1 MRKKSIAVI
10 MMIMISVCVSIRAK
24 AETADTVNDLILEFK
39 DKTCCDSVSVVV
51 YEKGKASFYGDKDS
65 LYQIGSM
72 TKAFTG
78 LAVEKMMIE
87 GLLSKDDTVSDLI
100 PGFEAF
106 YDGKKAD
113 ITVDDLMRQRSGFTN
128 SEKDFPSATEDMT
141 LSEWVCSM
149 SGKSLKSMPGSE
161 YAYSNAN
168 YNILGAIIERVSG
181 MTYPEYMENEILK
194 PLGLNDTYVG
204 YPSYSGNVIEGERLA
219 YRNTFE
225 YCIPVK
231 KACIPAGYFYSDAK
245 DMSSWID
252 IWTGTAEVSP
262 PFRSAVDNIKSR
274 LSDDTDYYSGWEK
287 ADDMIGHS
295 GGTPNYSSR
304 IVFSDNDDIGVCVLT
319 NLNVSASTDSL
330 CNGIID
336 IVKGRD
342 GDRISND
349 VWTVFDIVFSSV
361 TLVSIILFAA
371 VFLIRKKHILIFTAI
386 VLALLLFTMI
396 ILFPVIFSAPLR
408 EILFIW
414 APASLAGGMIMI
426 CADIIH
432 ICIRLF
438 LRKNNADS
446 NKTGRG

>member
-1 MRKKSIAVI
+1 
-10 MMIMISVCVSIRAK
+10 
-24 AETADTVNDLILEFK
+24 
-39 DKTCCDSVSVVV
+39 
-51 YEKGKASFYGDKDS
+51 
-65 LYQIGSM
+65 
-72 TKAFTG
+72 
-78 LAVEKMMIE
+78 
-87 GLLSKDDTVSDLI
+87 
-100 PGFEAF
+100 
-106 YDGKKAD
+106 
-113 ITVDDLMRQRSGFTN
+113 
-128 SEKDFPSATEDMT
+128 
-141 LSEWVCSM
+141 M
-149 SGKSLKSMPGSE
+149 S
-161 YAYSNAN
+161 
-168 YNILGAIIERVSG
+168 R
-181 MTYPEYMENEILK
+181 
-194 PLGLNDTYVG
+194 
-204 YPSYSGNVIEGERLA
+204 
-219 YRNTFE
+219 
-225 YCIPVK
+225 
-231 KACIPAGYFYSDAK
+231 
-245 DMSSWID
+245 WID

-262 PFRSAVDNIKSR
+262 PFRSAIDNIKSR

-342 GDRISND
+342 GGRISND
-349 VWTVFDIVFSSV
+349 VWTVFDIVFSSM

-386 VLALLLFTMI
+386 VLALLLITMI
-396 ILFPVIFSAPLR
+396 ILFPVIYSAPLR

-414 APASLAGGMIMI
+414 APASLVGGMIMI

>member
-1 MRKKSIAVI
+1 MSKKIIAVI

-149 SGKSLKSMPGSE
+149 RGKSLKSMPGSE

-181 MTYPEYMENEILK
+181 RTYFEYMENEILK

-204 YPSYSGNVIEGERLA
+204 LPSEDCNVIEGERLL

-225 YCIPVK
+225 YRIPVK
-231 KACIPAGYFYSDAK
+231 NASIPAGYFYSDAK
-245 DMSSWID
+245 DMRRWID
-252 IWTGTAEVSP
+252 IWTCGADVSP
-262 PFRSAVDNIKSR
+262 ELQAAVDNIKHR
-274 LSDDTDYYSGWEK
+274 LSDNGDYYSGWERFG
-287 ADDMIGHS
+287 DVTGHS

-304 IVFSDNDDIGVCVLT
+304 IVYSDKDDIGVCVLT

-342 GDRISND
+342 GGRISND

-361 TLVSIILFAA
+361 TLVCIILFAA
-371 VFLIRKKHILIFTAI
+371 VFWIRKKHILIFTAI

-446 NKTGRG
+446 NKTG